1 LPFGRQN
8 ISVGNTPLKKTVCA
22 ARFIPLH
29 PAGRVSVKCHA
40 KVDEWLDDGIYDG
53 GKRVSDMF
61 DRWIEELKLTTG
73 RSHWDQ
79 YEGYMDGITLSQ

>member
-1 LPFGRQN
+1 
-8 ISVGNTPLKKTVCA
+8 
-22 ARFIPLH
+22 
-29 PAGRVSVKCHA
+29 VKCHA